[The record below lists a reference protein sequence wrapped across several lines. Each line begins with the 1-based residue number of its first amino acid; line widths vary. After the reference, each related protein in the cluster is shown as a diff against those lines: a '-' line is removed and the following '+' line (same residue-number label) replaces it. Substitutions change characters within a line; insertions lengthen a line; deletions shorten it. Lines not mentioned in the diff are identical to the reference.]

1 MVTKIYFICNL
12 QRCCLRLMAFKGD
25 RPVFGFD
32 VLYPFELFQKI
43 EVPVAAAEFPVR
55 HGFEANFYFFID
67 QLRNFF
73 VFNLTQTGWVQC
85 ACRCCL
91 ACFFDAVCP

>member
-1 MVTKIYFICNL
+1 
-12 QRCCLRLMAFKGD
+12 MAFKGD